1 MNNSLTLEATEEE
14 DMSNATS
21 EEDFW
26 VSYEQVAST

>member
-14 DMSNATS
+14 SMSNVTS

-26 VSYEQVAST
+26 VSYEQVVDR

>member
-1 MNNSLTLEATEEE
+1 MNNSLTLEATQEE

-26 VSYEQVAST
+26 VSYEQVTST

>member
-26 VSYEQVAST
+26 VSYEQVAFT